1 VNRLCS
7 SLTEQVRSIATVATA
22 VAKGDLTRKIDIQA
36 EGEIATLKMTV
47 NSMVDQ
53 LSAFASEITRVT
65 LEVDTPYILGRQA
78 CVETV
83 QGTWADL
90 ILNSNVRV

>member
-1 VNRLCS
+1 MNRLCS